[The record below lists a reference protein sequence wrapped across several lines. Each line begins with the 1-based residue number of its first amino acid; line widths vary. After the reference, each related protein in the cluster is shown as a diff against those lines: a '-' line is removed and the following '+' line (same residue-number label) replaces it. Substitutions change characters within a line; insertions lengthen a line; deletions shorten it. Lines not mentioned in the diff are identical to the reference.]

1 VAYFTLSGSSAA
13 SGIQKEAD
21 RPSEYGCCP
30 LVQDVEAGGN
40 VPVGLS
46 SLRCLALWSLSQAWH
61 LGGRHR
67 ASPVPFRD
75 SSFTSGL
82 PPPDATPQRL
92 SACLIQALGFSIHS
106 IDALRGALG
115 FIPHQR
121 KGSSDELW
129 GRDTR
134 PAMYRGRGAS
144 GVPRVRSHSF
154 RRREIPIWRIE
165 TTLETGR
172 FISLSL
178 DDPFTHRHL
187 TRWFTV
193 LPIVLTS
200 RCSFKMAFITSA
212 SCTSTCLPQGGPA
225 TAMELTP
232 PPPPPPPSGSS
243 STWP

>member
-40 VPVGLS
+40 FPVGLS

-75 SSFTSGL
+75 NSFTSGL

-115 FIPHQR
+115 FIPHR
-121 KGSSDELW
+121 CTGGCGEFWGTGSAGNGYGVVLRVSITECRRW
-129 GRDTR
+129 GGEHAGESAEGGERER
-134 PAMYRGRGAS
+134 
-144 GVPRVRSHSF
+144 VP
-154 RRREIPIWRIE
+154 
-165 TTLETGR
+165 
-172 FISLSL
+172 
-178 DDPFTHRHL
+178 
-187 TRWFTV
+187 
-193 LPIVLTS
+193 
-200 RCSFKMAFITSA
+200 
-212 SCTSTCLPQGGPA
+212 
-225 TAMELTP
+225 
-232 PPPPPPPSGSS
+232 
-243 STWP
+243 